1 MADPSPEHDARLRD
15 AIMAVA
21 RAFNTE
27 ITPSRNVWHLVSGV
41 MGVASRRAFID
52 RFRDQPLISLHQRL
66 VLAAFL
72 EILGEETGRPT
83 LREAGLLVG
92 NDVVFQAAAHWAD
105 AYASGDQESEEER
118 VAHANRRCLSMLEV
132 VPVPPVPE
140 VDEGVAR
147 RAALQVRQFQG
158 QALAGV
164 RARWDELMRR
174 R

>member
-1 MADPSPEHDARLRD
+1 MTDPSPEHDARLRD

-27 ITPSRNVWHLVSGV
+27 LSPSRNVWHLVTGV

-72 EILGEETGRPT
+72 EILGEETGRPA
-83 LREAGLLVG
+83 LGDAGRSVG
-92 NDVVFQAAAHWAD
+92 NDVVVQAAAHWAD
-105 AYASGDQESEEER
+105 AYTQSEEESEEER
-118 VAHANRRCLSMLEV
+118 VAHSNRRCLGMLEV
-132 VPVPPVPE
+132 IPVPPVPA
-140 VDEGVAR
+140 VDESVAR

-164 RARWDELMRR
+164 RVRWDELMRR